1 MTSTTNPTNEPMS
14 TKTLSTFQIIAGVA
28 VAAAL
33 LLIIPLTAS
42 FITSE
47 MQWTLSDYVLVW
59 VMLFTTGIIY
69 MFVSR
74 LSSDNT
80 YRAAVALAVVTGLLM
95 VWSNLAVGIIG
106 NEDNMINVV
115 YFIILMLG
123 FIGAFFVRFQSGGL
137 SRVLGGM
144 ILLLAAVASYAL
156 LSGMQ
161 HMPESSVMEII
172 GVHMFFI
179 TPLSISAILFHQHSK
194 EQSLAVISSH

>member
-1 MTSTTNPTNEPMS
+1 MS
-14 TKTLSTFQIIAGVA
+14 TKTLSTIQIIAGVA

-59 VMLFTTGIIY
+59 VMLFTTGITY

-123 FIGAFFVRFQSGGL
+123 FIGAFFVRFRSKGL
-137 SRVLGGM
+137 AQVTGGM
-144 ILLLAAVASYAL
+144 VLLLATVAIYAIL
-156 LSGMQ
+156 IGMQ
-161 HMPESSVMEII
+161 DWPESSVMEII
-172 GVHMFFI
+172 GVHMFFM
-179 TPLSISAILFHQHSK
+179 TPLALSAILFHQHSQK
-194 EQSLAVISSH
+194 ESLTVINSH